1 MGASDNPGPRD
12 DDPRWMA
19 RFGTIFA
26 GQAAS
31 PISLALAGPIA
42 DWIGIRAWFGLSAVA
57 SLLITLYFGGSRRLR
72 DFDAGDAMTERRDET
87 TGAPSGAV
95 V

>member
-1 MGASDNPGPRD
+1 MSIMQARVPGD
-12 DDPRWMA
+12 K
-19 RFGTIFA
+19 FGRVSTLLISA
-26 GQAAS
+26 VLAAS